1 MSRRDVSVYT
11 KAGRRGGSDRSLQLV
26 SLRYMPANLKATL
39 LKELGL
45 NVDERGYVTRD
56 GRVVRDKY
64 IDQPVK
70 LDNMMVLPGSTI
82 VLDDNP
88 LSIALYIQEYG
99 DL

>member
-1 MSRRDVSVYT
+1 M
-11 KAGRRGGSDRSLQLV
+11 QLV
-26 SLRYMPANLKATL
+26 SLRYMPANLKPIL

-45 NVDERGYVTRD
+45 GMDEHGYVTRD
-56 GRVVRDKY
+56 GGVVRDKY
-64 IDQPVK
+64 TNQIVTAED
-70 LDNMMVLPGSTI
+70 MMILPGSTV

>member
-1 MSRRDVSVYT
+1 M
-11 KAGRRGGSDRSLQLV
+11 QLV
-26 SLRYMPANLKATL
+26 SLRYMPANFKGVL

-45 NVDERGYVTRD
+45 GIDEAGYVTRD
-56 GRVVRDKY
+56 GRVVKDKY

-70 LDNMMVLPGSTI
+70 VDNMMVLPGSTI

-88 LSIALYIQEYG
+88 LSVALYIQEYG

>member
-1 MSRRDVSVYT
+1 M
-11 KAGRRGGSDRSLQLV
+11 QLV
-26 SLRYMPANLKATL
+26 SLRYIPANLKTVL

-45 NVDERGYVTRD
+45 GIDECGHVTRD
-56 GRVVRDKY
+56 GRVVHDKY
-64 IDQPVK
+64 INQPVSVE
-70 LDNMMVLPGSTI
+70 NMMILPGSTV

>member
-1 MSRRDVSVYT
+1 ME
-11 KAGRRGGSDRSLQLV
+11 LV
-26 SLRYMPANLKATL
+26 PLRYMPTNLKTVL

-45 NVDERGYVTRD
+45 GVDEHGYVTRD

-64 IDQPVK
+64 IDQPVSAE
-70 LDNMMVLPGSTI
+70 NMMILPGSTV
-82 VLDDNP
+82 VLDDNQ

>member
-1 MSRRDVSVYT
+1 
-11 KAGRRGGSDRSLQLV
+11 
-26 SLRYMPANLKATL
+26 MPANLKDTL

-45 NVDERGYVTRD
+45 DADEHGYVTRD

-64 IDQPVK
+64 TNQPVAVE
-70 LDNMMVLPGSTI
+70 NMMILPGSTV

>member
-1 MSRRDVSVYT
+1 
-11 KAGRRGGSDRSLQLV
+11 LELV
-26 SLRYMPANLKATL
+26 SLRTIPANLKEVL

-45 NVDERGYVTRD
+45 GVDEHGYVTRD
-56 GRVVRDKY
+56 GRVIHDKY
-64 IDQPVK
+64 VDQPVSAE
-70 LDNMMVLPGSTI
+70 NMMILPGSTI

>member
-1 MSRRDVSVYT
+1 M
-11 KAGRRGGSDRSLQLV
+11 QLV
-26 SLRYMPANLKATL
+26 SLRYMPTNLKSIL

-45 NVDERGYVTRD
+45 SVDEHGYVTRD
-56 GRVVRDKY
+56 GQVVQDKY
-64 IDQPVK
+64 INRPVS
-70 LDNMMVLPGSTI
+70 LENMMILPGSTV